1 MRAGARHFDRW
12 SPALG
17 KTWAFR
23 LFERHHTEINNLYWS
38 HAAAL
43 CKAFSSCRG
52 KSPSDPCGSVFHLK
66 PADVR
71 RLPGT
76 LKDWADK
83 YDSFDN
89 WSRLSSLVAATGY
102 LEVYIK
108 TAVRLSLESDPGV
121 MVGCSRK
128 IDGAQPL
135 KKRPHYMFKDEAA
148 ACVKGDWQ
156 GRISAYKRLFGSCP
170 LTIESN
176 IADLEFVRRTRNG
189 VAHAFG
195 RGIDDYDS
203 LAQAKPRGLTILKE
217 KRFTK
222 ILGLIEDIAKA
233 VENHLA
239 KAHIGDYES
248 VYFFHHWLNSNPFVQ
263 KTDKA
268 LRIEFVKLHNNTDG
282 KPYCAELRSYYSG
295 L

>member
-1 MRAGARHFDRW
+1 MRGGARHFNRW
-12 SPALG
+12 SPAIS

-23 LFERHHTEINNLYWS
+23 LFERHHTEINDLYWA

-43 CKAFSSCRG
+43 RKAFSSCR
-52 KSPSDPCGSVFHLK
+52 KKQLSDPCDSVFHLK
-66 PADVR
+66 AEHAR

-83 YDSFDN
+83 YNSFDN
-89 WSRLSSLVAATGY
+89 WTRLSCLVAATGY
-102 LEVYIK
+102 LEVYMK
-108 TAVRLSLESDPGV
+108 TAVRLALESDPGV

-135 KKRPHYMFKDEAA
+135 KKRPRYSYKDEAA

-156 GRISAYKRLFGSCP
+156 SRIAAYKRLFGDCP
-170 LTIESN
+170 VAIENS

-189 VAHAFG
+189 VAHTFG
-195 RGIDDYDS
+195 RGIDEYDS
-203 LAQAKPRGLTILKE
+203 LAQAKPRELTILKE
-217 KRFTK
+217 ERFTR
-222 ILGLIEDIAKA
+222 ILGLIEEIAKA
-233 VENHLA
+233 VETHLGQ
-239 KAHIGDYES
+239 AHIGDYES
-248 VYFFHHWLNSNPFVQ
+248 IYFFHHWLSDNPFVQ

-268 LRIEFVKLHNNTDG
+268 LRIEFVRLHNNTVG
-282 KPYCAELRSYYSG
+282 KPYCTELRAYYAG

>member
-1 MRAGARHFDRW
+1 MRGGARHFNRW

-23 LFERHHTEINNLYWS
+23 LFERHHTEINDLYWA

-43 CKAFSSCRG
+43 RKAFSSC
-52 KSPSDPCGSVFHLK
+52 KKNQLSDPCDSVFHLK
-66 PADVR
+66 PEHAR

-83 YDSFDN
+83 YNSFDN
-89 WSRLSSLVAATGY
+89 WTRLSCLVAATGY

-108 TAVRLSLESDPGV
+108 TAIRLALESDPGV

-135 KKRPHYMFKDEAA
+135 KKRPRYSYKDEAA

-156 GRISAYKRLFGSCP
+156 SRIAAYKRLFGECP
-170 LTIESN
+170 AVIENS
-176 IADLEFVRRTRNG
+176 IVDLEFVRRTRNG

-203 LAQAKPRGLTILKE
+203 LAQAKPRELTTLKE
-217 KRFTK
+217 ERFTR
-222 ILGLIEDIAKA
+222 ILGLIEEIAKA
-233 VENHLA
+233 LETHLGQ
-239 KAHIGDYES
+239 AHIGDYETI
-248 VYFFHHWLNSNPFVQ
+248 YFFHHWLKDNPFVQ

-268 LRIEFVKLHNNTDG
+268 LRIEFVRLHNNTVG
-282 KPYCAELRSYYSG
+282 KPYCTELRAYYAG